1 MEVCLVKFHRDVW
14 ECKGHM
20 ARLMSLPLITDWYG
34 WYGRLGNA
42 SLFPYSSKYL
52 SPEAV
57 YFVKEDDLAWGEE
70 HQSSVKGI

>member
-1 MEVCLVKFHRDVW
+1 MVD
-14 ECKGHM
+14 M
-20 ARLMSLPLITDWYG
+20 
-34 WYGRLGNA
+34 A

-57 YFVKEDDLAWGEE
+57 YFVKEDGLAWGEE